1 MLRHFLIRRIK
12 SPMIRTLEAAL
23 ALQVIFHVLILESD
37 MPKWCPATVVEK
49 KIWTDGLFTIRISAS
64 DVTPFVPG
72 QFLQLGVFPE
82 GQDGDEAK
90 LINRPY
96 SVASPHG
103 DELDFFIVLVE
114 EGELTPRLWKLQEG
128 SPLQVSQRAA
138 GSFTLK
144 KTPDAETLWL
154 VATGTGL
161 APYIAML
168 RTDEPWESYQNIVVV
183 HGVRHYADLAYTEE
197 LRAFEETHAGR
208 FKLIQALTREE
219 ADGTLQGRIPSLF
232 DSGEIEKA
240 TGFDC
245 RSDNSSVL
253 LCGNPAML
261 DTMEEV
267 LAKRAMKRHRSK
279 SPGQIVLERYW

>member
-1 MLRHFLIRRIK
+1 M
-12 SPMIRTLEAAL
+12 AG
-23 ALQVIFHVLILESD
+23 QVAFILLNRESD

-64 DVTPFVPG
+64 EVAPFLPG
-72 QFLQLGVFPE
+72 QFLQLGVFSE
-82 GQDGDEAK
+82 GHEGDESK

-103 DELDFFIVLVE
+103 EELEFFIVLVD
-114 EGELTPRLWKLQEG
+114 EGELTPRLWRLEEG
-128 SPLQVSQRAA
+128 SSLLVSQRAA

-168 RTDEPWESYQNIVVV
+168 RTNDPWESYQNIVIV
-183 HGVRHYADLAYTEE
+183 HGVRHFPDLAYTEE
-197 LRAFEETHAGR
+197 LIALEKTHPER
-208 FKLIQALTREE
+208 FRLVQALTREE
-219 ADGTLQGRIPSLF
+219 ADGTLNGRIPSLF
-232 DSGEIEKA
+232 ENGEIENV
-240 TGFDC
+240 TGFEC
-245 RSDNSSVL
+245 RADNSSVL

-267 LAKRAMKRHRSK
+267 LGKRKMKRHRSK